1 MFNQNSKKQTTLS
14 FAPKQSAAAAVVRTT
29 SKTKAAS
36 TVRSSPYER
45 PAAVSSATSTKS
57 SYFPSGY
64 NAAAVQSHK
73 SYNAPANSYG
83 SIPTKS
89 ASATANNK
97 YVKEKAARRVL
108 SDITVR
114 PSTSVKLSDRQ
125 REAFDMAINKGQNM
139 FITGSAGTGK
149 SVLLREV
156 IQAFRNQLRMDANAV
171 VTTASTGIAAF
182 HIGGKTIHSFA
193 GVGYGKGTKES
204 LLTFVKKS
212 RFAVE
217 RWMQAQVLIIDEI
230 SMLDAALFDA
240 L

>member
-14 FAPKQSAAAAVVRTT
+14 FVPKKSAPVAR
-29 SKTKAAS
+29 AAS
-36 TVRSSPYER
+36 KAKATSTARSSPYER
-45 PAAVSSATSTKS
+45 PAAAASATKS
-57 SYFPSGY
+57 NYFPSAY
-64 NAAAVQSHK
+64 NAAGAQPHK
-73 SYNAPANSYG
+73 TY
-83 SIPTKS
+83 
-89 ASATANNK
+89 
-97 YVKEKAARRVL
+97 KAAAIEYGAMQGQSMYTTPATKQPAKDKAAQRELGSVV
-108 SDITVR
+108 VR
-114 PSTSVKLSDRQ
+114 PSTNVKLSDRQ
-125 REAFDMAINKGQNM
+125 REAFDMALNQGKNM

-156 IQAFRNQLRMDANAV
+156 IQAFRLQLRMDSNAV

-204 LLTFVKKS
+204 LLAFVKKS

-230 SMLDAALFDA
+230 SMLDAAL
-240 L
+240 